1 MSSIVDIIIKKR
13 DGEELSEAE
22 IHSFVTGVKEET
34 IEDYQISAF
43 LMAVFFQGMNDQEIA
58 TLTREMALSGDTLEF
73 PTIKEPI
80 VDKHSSGGVGDTTSL
95 VLAPIVA
102 ACGLPIAKLSGRG
115 LGFTGGTVDKLESIP
130 GFQTEVSE
138 EDFIKFVERD
148 KISIIGQSADIA
160 PVDKTLYALRD
171 VTGTVDSIPLI
182 AASIMS
188 KKLADGSDAIV
199 LDVKYGT
206 GAFMKTPETA
216 IDLAKVM
223 VSIGE
228 NNGKKTIALITDMN
242 QPLGSAVGNNLE
254 VIEAIEA
261 LKGRGPK
268 DFLDESYALVAE
280 MLIAG
285 EKAENLDQA
294 NQMIQEVIHDGSAF
308 EKFVTMVDN
317 QGGDSS
323 YVRDVD
329 KFPKAKIVLEGR
341 AEEAGYV
348 AAIDTEEIGKSSLLL
363 GAGRVKTTDT
373 IDPAVGLK
381 IYKKVGD
388 EIKEGD
394 VLFDVFANDQEKGK
408 EAVAK
413 SLAAYTIQEDPV
425 RAAHSPI
432 YARVTKEGVEL
443 LADQES

>member
-13 DGEELSEAE
+13 DGEELTNEE
-22 IHSFVTGVKEET
+22 IQSFVTGVKEET

-43 LMAVFFQGMNDQEIA
+43 LMAVFFQGMNESEIA
-58 TLTREMALSGDTLEF
+58 NLTREMAFSGDTLEF

-102 ACGLPIAKLSGRG
+102 ALGLPIAKLSGRG

-160 PVDKTLYALRD
+160 PVDKKLYALRD

-216 IDLAKVM
+216 IELAKVM

-268 DFLDESYALVAE
+268 DFLEESYALVAE

-285 EKAENLDQA
+285 EKAESLEQA
-294 NQMIQEVIHDGSAF
+294 QEMIKTVIDDGSAF
-308 EKFVTMVDN
+308 EKFVTMVEN

-323 YVRDVD
+323 YVRDTE
-329 KFPKAKIVLEGR
+329 KFPKAKYVLEGI
-341 AEEAGYV
+341 ADKAGHV

-394 VLFDVFANDQEKGK
+394 LLFEVFANDESKGD

-413 SLAAYTIQEDPV
+413 SLAAYTIQEEKVDAP
-425 RAAHSPI
+425 HSPI
-432 YARVTKEGVEL
+432 YARVTNDGVER
-443 LADQES
+443 LAE